1 MLDAIFAIPGMML
14 ILGALVVPLLPP
26 FVRNY
31 YMLALIAFSGLVG
44 LANRT
49 GRAYDGQS
57 GRY

>member
-31 YMLALIAFSGLVG
+31 YMLALDP
-44 LANRT
+44 
-49 GRAYDGQS
+49 DGSTFHPQTHLIN
-57 GRY
+57 